1 MTDAFSANMSDL
13 MTLRW
18 HKSLPQIWCSGGP
31 ACFGMSKSG
40 WSPCQVC
47 GWEPSDSEHLTT
59 KNALYLCPLC
69 FSKHHGE
76 TELCNGRICGPLWAS
91 IAAAYR
97 AMDIDTTARAPGTP
111 PRGPWQWQARSSAG
125 ASPSSA
131 AASRGPQ
138 PPPPGLPPLSSA
150 SASSTNSSADMKD
163 LSDRVHV
170 VEHKLQKNP
179 PEKLDDQIMCLDE
192 RIKTLENFDNIRIKM
207 LETKLLEYEDRMKS
221 LLEEE
226 EKKNDK
232 QIKFLTDMVD
242 KMSEE
247 LASCRDALIRMET
260 RPPAGSVGSS
270 HSSDL
275 AAMVAA

>member
-1 MTDAFSANMSDL
+1 M
-13 MTLRW
+13 
-18 HKSLPQIWCSGGP
+18 
-31 ACFGMSKSG
+31 
-40 WSPCQVC
+40 
-47 GWEPSDSEHLTT
+47 
-59 KNALYLCPLC
+59 
-69 FSKHHGE
+69 
-76 TELCNGRICGPLWAS
+76 WAS

-242 KMSEE
+242 KMSEARPTPRTRPPWWPPKPTNALIKQE
-247 LASCRDALIRMET
+247 LASFRHALEDHSILRARIVQSFFALRTRTASRILLIRGLT
-260 RPPAGSVGSS
+260 REFIWRYPKIVCVCVCLYVCVSV
-270 HSSDL
+270 
-275 AAMVAA
+275 